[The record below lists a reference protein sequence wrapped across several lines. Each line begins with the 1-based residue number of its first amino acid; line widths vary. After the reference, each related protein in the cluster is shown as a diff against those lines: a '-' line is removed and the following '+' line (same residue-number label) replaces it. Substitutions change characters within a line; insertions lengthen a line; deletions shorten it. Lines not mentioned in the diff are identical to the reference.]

1 MGSWRQVTPELPVV
15 ATSGPDARRGNE
27 PWGVT
32 ERPAEPDIVGM
43 RPIPLLALL
52 ATLAGPTAAAQA
64 PAFPIRHERQVMV
77 PMRDGVRLA
86 TDLYLPE
93 SAGKAP
99 VVMTRSPYG
108 RTGFAGLAETLARA
122 GYVGVWQDV
131 RGRFDSEGDWVPFVH
146 EADDGFDAIQ
156 WAATQ
161 PWSDGRVF
169 MLGGSYVAMVQ
180 WLAASRHNPHLA
192 GLITMVSPGDFYEDF
207 LWEGGAFN
215 FGAAALWTTFVDG
228 RGLVTLD
235 SLPWE
240 QALTRLPL
248 REAVRA
254 VGHDP
259 AAFRQWIAHPTD
271 DAFWR
276 AIRWDG
282 DFSRF
287 DFPVLHIGGWFDVF
301 QKGTVEN
308 FRRMT
313 TRARPSARS
322 RQHLVIGPWGHT
334 GWENSKVGAVDF
346 GASSVLGMGPMVS
359 RFLDRY
365 ARGRTDQTLPA
376 VRVFLM
382 GANEWR
388 EYPSW
393 PAPGTRSVSYYFR
406 GAGRANGS
414 EGDGL
419 LAAERPRADE
429 PADRFRYDPA
439 NPVPTTGGGNCC
451 WPNIVAWGPLD
462 QRAVEAR
469 PDVLVY
475 STPPLEEDVQVLGPV
490 QLELWI
496 ASSAPNTDF
505 TGKLVDVAPDG
516 FAMNLTD
523 GILRVSH
530 RDGSTRPR
538 PLRPGAPTAITV
550 DLWNTGH
557 VFRKGH
563 RIRVEVSS
571 SNFPRYSRNLNT
583 DALPET
589 TATFVVA
596 DQTVFHDAARPS
608 RLILPV
614 ISR

>member
-1 MGSWRQVTPELPVV
+1 MT
-15 ATSGPDARRGNE
+15 
-27 PWGVT
+27 
-32 ERPAEPDIVGM
+32 
-43 RPIPLLALL
+43 LLLL
-52 ATLAGPTAAAQA
+52 TLLGAAAATVAPAHAAIAMRAWTTTPIQPPPSPPQA
-64 PAFPIRHERQVMV
+64 PTYPVRVERRVMV

-93 SAGKAP
+93 GVGRAP

-108 RTGFAGLAETLARA
+108 RAGFSGLAETLARA

-131 RGRFDSEGDWVPFVH
+131 RGRFDSEGEWVPFVH

-192 GLITMVSPGDFYEDF
+192 GLITMVSPGDFYQDF

-235 SLPWE
+235 SLPWDR
-240 QALTRLPL
+240 ALTRLPL

-259 AAFRQWIAHPTD
+259 AAFRQWIDHPTD
-271 DAFWR
+271 NAFWR
-276 AIRWDG
+276 QIRWDD
-282 DFSRF
+282 DFPRF
-287 DFPVLHIGGWFDVF
+287 GFPVLHIGGWFDVF

-313 TRARPSARS
+313 TRARPAARG

-334 GWENSKVGAVDF
+334 GWDATRVGAVDF
-346 GASSVLGMGPMVS
+346 GKHSALELTPLVT

-365 ARGRTDQTLPA
+365 ARGRSEQPLPA

-382 GANEWR
+382 GENQWR
-388 EYPSW
+388 EFPTW
-393 PAPGTRSVSYYFR
+393 PAPGTTEVAYFLR
-406 GAGRANGS
+406 GNGRANGAD
-414 EGDGL
+414 GDGL
-419 LAAERPRADE
+419 LAAERPGPDE

-462 QRAVEAR
+462 QRPVEAR

-475 STPPLEEDVQVLGPV
+475 STAPLEADVRVLGPV

-496 ASSAPNTDF
+496 ASSASNTDF

-523 GILRVSH
+523 GIQRVTH
-530 RDGSTRPR
+530 REGDSRPV
-538 PLRPGAPTAITV
+538 PLRPGSPTRITV

-557 VFRKGH
+557 VFRRGH
-563 RIRVEVSS
+563 RIRLEVSS

-583 DALPET
+583 GGSPET
-589 TATFVVA
+589 TTAFVAA
-596 DQTVFHDAARPS
+596 DQTVFHDRARPS

-614 ISR
+614 VPW